1 MAKTNQH
8 TEIIQMLKTGNF
20 FIECNHCSEELFLK
34 KIHLFDN
41 DNFTEEASE
50 IYEEQLQWVRD
61 KKLELKRLKEVGTKR
76 SEIGA
81 LSVNIGLILERLAPT
96 MPGFPFNHNDC
107 RSVFD
112 PIDYVIFEGLT
123 KKGRVDK
130 IFLIDIKSG
139 NAKLTPRQ
147 KEIKSAIQNKK
158 VTFKKFT

>member
-1 MAKTNQH
+1 MPKKQDH
-8 TEIIQMLKTGNF
+8 KEIIQMLKTGNF
-20 FIECNHCSEELFLK
+20 FIECNNCSEELPLK
-34 KIHLFDN
+34 KQPLFDN
-41 DNFTEEASE
+41 DNFTDEAWE
-50 IYEEQLQWVRD
+50 IYEEQLQMVRD
-61 KKLELKRLKEVGTKR
+61 KKAELKRLREIGTTR

-96 MPGFPFNHNDC
+96 MPAFPFNHNDC

-147 KEIKSAIQNKK
+147 KEIKAAINNKK
-158 VTFKKFT
+158 VKFKKF